1 MKRIFTF
8 FAMAV
13 VAMTTLAADYT
24 DQLAVSISGF
34 PSGSAEATVS
44 VNQEEGS
51 DGLYTIVLK
60 QFSFGQMLIGD
71 VTMTHVK
78 GNSTDGMGGYV
89 FFEKTE
95 QDADITNGGD
105 MALLLGNKVH
115 VTINE
120 GSCMNSERLYL
131 SLSMPITMMG
141 STMDIAAEFGTN
153 PFGSGDTPDEPA
165 DPAVMVDYTDQL
177 VVNVAGQE
185 LPAQEATIAVG
196 QADDGT
202 YTLALKNFSLE
213 GIGGIGTIKVRGVQ
227 GTVADGYIA
236 LHAEQTVTVVAGDD
250 ADTSW
255 TMAGVQ
261 VPVVLDAQ
269 LTVDKLYAVI
279 DINFMGQLTVKVVFG
294 TPVSAGIKQ
303 LSVDHATRKVYDV
316 NGRRLNQLG
325 KGLNIVCGADGH
337 TVKVVR

>member
-1 MKRIFTF
+1 
-8 FAMAV
+8 
-13 VAMTTLAADYT
+13 
-24 DQLAVSISGF
+24 
-34 PSGSAEATVS
+34 
-44 VNQEEGS
+44 
-51 DGLYTIVLK
+51 
-60 QFSFGQMLIGD
+60 
-71 VTMTHVK
+71 
-78 GNSTDGMGGYV
+78 
-89 FFEKTE
+89 
-95 QDADITNGGD
+95 
-105 MALLLGNKVH
+105 
-115 VTINE
+115 
-120 GSCMNSERLYL
+120 MNSERLYL

-236 LHAEQTVTVVAGDD
+236 LHAEQTVTVAAGDD

-269 LTVDKLYAVI
+269 LTADKLYAVI

>member
-24 DQLAVSISGF
+24 DQLAISISGF

-78 GNSTDGMGGYV
+78 GHSTDGMGGYV

-236 LHAEQTVTVVAGDD
+236 LHAEQTVTVAAGDD

-269 LTVDKLYAVI
+269 LTADKLYAVI

-337 TVKVVR
+337 TIKVVR

>member
-1 MKRIFTF
+1 MKRIFTLLT
-8 FAMAV
+8 MAV
-13 VAMTTLAADYT
+13 VAMTTFAADYT
-24 DQLAVSISGF
+24 DQLAISISGF
-34 PSGSAEATVS
+34 PSGSSEATVS

-227 GTVADGYIA
+227 GTVADGYSA
-236 LHAEQTVTVVAGDD
+236 LHADQTVTVAAGED
-250 ADTSW
+250 ADTSS
-255 TMAGVQ
+255 TMAGGQ
-261 VPVVLDAQ
+261 GPGVLDAQ
-269 LTVDKLYAVI
+269 LTADKLYAVI

-303 LSVDHATRKVYDV
+303 LSVDNATRKVYDV

>member
-24 DQLAVSISGF
+24 DQLAISISGF

-213 GIGGIGTIKVRGVQ
+213 GIGGIGTIKVSGVQ

-236 LHAEQTVTVVAGDD
+236 LHAEQTVTVAAGDD
-250 ADTSW
+250 ADTPW

-261 VPVVLDAQ
+261 GPVGLDAQ
-269 LTVDKLYAVI
+269 LTADKLYAVI

-303 LSVDHATRKVYDV
+303 LSVDNATRKVYDAT
-316 NGRRLNQLG
+316 GRRLNQLG

>member
-24 DQLAVSISGF
+24 DQLAISISGF
-34 PSGSAEATVS
+34 PSGSSEATVS
-44 VNQEEGS
+44 VNQEEGT

-213 GIGGIGTIKVRGVQ
+213 GIGGIGTIKVSGVQ

-236 LHAEQTVTVVAGDD
+236 LHAEQTVTGAAGDD
-250 ADTSW
+250 ADTSS

-269 LTVDKLYAVI
+269 LTADKLYAVI

-337 TVKVVR
+337 TVKVLR